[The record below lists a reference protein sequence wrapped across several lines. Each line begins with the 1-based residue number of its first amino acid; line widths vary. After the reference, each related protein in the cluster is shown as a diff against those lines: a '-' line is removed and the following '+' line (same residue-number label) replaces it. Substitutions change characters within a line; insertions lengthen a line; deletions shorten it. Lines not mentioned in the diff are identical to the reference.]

1 MRRIA
6 TYLEEAQCVDMGS
19 SVQEYI
25 HNTRID
31 KVNSWG
37 TTNEMSVLAHL
48 LKCNIYA
55 FSTINQR
62 WETRFPSHIDPGIV
76 ENVTQKSMY
85 ILHVNG
91 NHFEIVT
98 SQLPA

>member
-6 TYLEEAQCVDMGS
+6 AYLKDAHSVDMDS
-19 SVQEYI
+19 SINEYI
-25 HNTRID
+25 RNTRID
-31 KVNSWG
+31 KANSWG

-55 FSTINQR
+55 FSTINLT
-62 WETRFPSHIDPGIV
+62 WTPRFPNHTDPGII
-76 ENVTQKSMY
+76 EDVTQKSMY

-91 NHFEIVT
+91 NHFDVVT